1 MSTLVVTENSCI
13 FSPVR
18 APQNQYATT
27 MDYRALKDLVRRG
40 EGQQI
45 EFKLKV
51 NHPDKIIREVVAF
64 ANADGGFLFVGVN
77 DDLTIPG
84 LKYADEDLYLLE
96 RAIQKFCFPAI
107 PYTLERIP
115 LYDER
120 EVLVF
125 RIPPSRNRPHYV
137 VLDPEKPD
145 DKKAYVRVADKSVQ
159 ASKEVREILKGERAD
174 RSVRFTYGDKERV
187 LLQHLNQHQT
197 ITVDLFA
204 SIANV
209 SRKTASRTL
218 VLLVLANV
226 LQIHPNEVVD
236 RFTSRAGL

>member
-1 MSTLVVTENSCI
+1 
-13 FSPVR
+13 
-18 APQNQYATT
+18 

-51 NHPDKIIREVVAF
+51 NHPDKIVREVVAF
-64 ANADGGFLFVGVN
+64 ANTDGGLLLVGVN
-77 DDLTIPG
+77 DDLSIPG

-107 PYTLERIP
+107 PYTLERIQ

-125 RIPPSRNRPHYV
+125 RIQPSPSRPHYV
-137 VLDPEKPD
+137 VLDSEKPD
-145 DKKAYVRVADKSVQ
+145 EKKAYVRVADKSVQ
-159 ASKEVREILKGERAD
+159 ASKEVREILKGERTE

-187 LLQHLNQHQT
+187 LMQHLSQHQT

-209 SRKTASRTL
+209 PRKIASRTL

-226 LQIHPNEVVD
+226 LQVHPNEMVD
-236 RFTSRAGL
+236 RFTSRMEV

>member
-1 MSTLVVTENSCI
+1 MRTFGISENGRILNQVS
-13 FSPVR
+13 
-18 APQNQYATT
+18 APHNEYANA

-51 NHPDKIIREVVAF
+51 NHPDKIVREVVAF
-64 ANADGGFLFVGVN
+64 ANTDGGLLLVGVN
-77 DDLTIPG
+77 DDLSIPG

-107 PYTLERIP
+107 PYTLERIQ

-125 RIPPSRNRPHYV
+125 RIQPSPNRPHYV

-145 DKKAYVRVADKSVQ
+145 EKKAYVRVADKSVQ
-159 ASKEVREILKGERAD
+159 ASKEVREILKGERTE

-187 LLQHLNQHQT
+187 LMQHLSQHQT

-209 SRKTASRTL
+209 PRKIASRTL

-226 LQIHPNEVVD
+226 LQVHPNEMVD
-236 RFTSRAGL
+236 RFTSRMEV